1 MRPTSKYILYGLF
14 TLLALLVFLYLRFPS
29 ELIKNLLLER
39 LARTDPDIQLT
50 MEAVALT
57 PPIGIKLDVPALA
70 YADYPLIRMDFCKI
84 RPRLV
89 TLFGTRKIFSID
101 GALGQ
106 GQLSGRMEYLT
117 DSPRPQTSIILN
129 LNRTQVDY
137 IDFLNQWPAFIIDGQ
152 MDALVKYDSIKS
164 GGTADVSTEIKQAK
178 ISLETPVMGIE
189 SLEFTRIAAQMTL
202 TPRMLQIRNGEAT
215 GDLLE
220 SKISGSIVFRHP
232 IENSRL
238 NLSLTLKPQPAF
250 IADHRND
257 VIGGFL
263 ASENA
268 QKRGVVFRIS
278 GTVANPRY
286 VIR

>member
-1 MRPTSKYILYGLF
+1 MLYGLF

-29 ELIKNLLLER
+29 ELIRNLLLER
-39 LARTDPDIQLT
+39 LARINPDIQLT
-50 MEAVALT
+50 METVAVT
-57 PPIGIKLDVPALA
+57 PPIGIKLDAPALS
-70 YADYPLIRMDFCKI
+70 YAEYPLIRMDFSKI
-84 RPRLV
+84 KPQLM
-89 TLFGTRKIFSID
+89 TLFSARKIFSID
-101 GALGQ
+101 GVLGE
-106 GQLSGRMEYLT
+106 GQLSGRIEYLT
-117 DSPRPQTSIILN
+117 DSSRPQASIVLN
-129 LNRTQVDY
+129 LNRTRVDY

-164 GGTADVSTEIKQAK
+164 GGTADVSTEIRQAK
-178 ISLETPVMGIE
+178 ISLETPMMGIE
-189 SLEFTRIAAQMTL
+189 ALEFTRIVAQMTL

-215 GDLLE
+215 GDQLE
-220 SKISGSIVFRHP
+220 SKITGSIVFRHP
-232 IENSRL
+232 LENSRL

-263 ASENA
+263 ASESA